1 MYDITLR
8 VPLETSG
15 TETDM
20 SKKKSSRNTSAAR
33 PLEGNEDRVSQLA
46 NKLTFQTCEDSKP
59 REFVLEAL
67 AALLIDNAQRDGL
80 ISTT

>member
-1 MYDITLR
+1 
-8 VPLETSG
+8 
-15 TETDM
+15 M
-20 SKKKSSRNTSAAR
+20 SKKKNSQNTSAAL
-33 PLEGNEDRVSQLA
+33 PAKGNDNRISQLA
-46 NKLTFQTCEDSKP
+46 NKLTFQTCEDPKP

>member
-1 MYDITLR
+1 
-8 VPLETSG
+8 
-15 TETDM
+15 M
-20 SKKKSSRNTSAAR
+20 SKKKNSQNTSAA
-33 PLEGNEDRVSQLA
+33 PSLEGNEDRISQLA
-46 NKLTFQTCEDSKP
+46 TKLTFQTCEDPKP